1 MAVQYSDT
9 IFATMASQDAAS
21 PTTTVVL
28 VPDKSIYKVVI
39 DDADTE
45 IEFDTSA
52 LNAGAGEVISF
63 ELVVSMGPTVQEVD
77 FPEGIAWYDD
87 IAPVMSAASKDY
99 TFQFRSFDGG
109 DNFVGGNQVSEDNG
123 RT

>member
-9 IFATMASQDAAS
+9 IFATMASQDATAGE
-21 PTTTVVL
+21 TVVVL

-39 DDADTE
+39 DDEDTE
-45 IEFDTSA
+45 ISFDTSG
-52 LNAGAGEVISF
+52 LNVGADEVISF

-77 FPEGIAWYDD
+77 FPENTAWYDD

-109 DNFVGGNQVSEDNG
+109 DNLVGGNQVSENNG
-123 RT
+123 RS